1 MVKMNDEKMN
11 IEQAEERLQKVIA
24 RFGVCSRRAA
34 EELIQ
39 QGRVSVNGKIV
50 TTLGAKVRAGK
61 DMICIDGKLLAQKP
75 EPIYLL
81 LNKPGG
87 YICSASDERGRR
99 TVLDLLPADMQR
111 VFPVGRLDYAT
122 TGVLLLTNDGE
133 LSNLLLHPR
142 HEIEKTYLA
151 YAEGRIQP
159 QALQRLQK
167 GVRLEDGMTAPAKVK
182 LHSFR
187 DGVSTLEITI
197 HEGRNRQVRRMLEAV
212 GNPCRRLR
220 RLAFAGLT
228 ADGLAPGAY
237 RKLTDT
243 EIKQLRALVGLK

>member
-1 MVKMNDEKMN
+1 MEKNNERKLN
-11 IEQAEERLQKVIA
+11 IEQTEERLQKLIA

-39 QGRVSVNGKIV
+39 QGRVSVNGKTV
-50 TTLGAKVRAGK
+50 TTLGVKVRAGK
-61 DMICIDGKLLAQKP
+61 DIIAVDGRLLAQKP

-81 LNKPGG
+81 LNKPSG

-99 TVLDLLPADMQR
+99 TVLDLLPEDMQR

-133 LSNLLLHPR
+133 LSNLLLHPK

-151 YAEGRIQP
+151 FAEGRITP
-159 QALQRLQK
+159 NALQRLQK

-182 LHSFR
+182 LRSFKE
-187 DGVSTLEITI
+187 GVSTLEITI
-197 HEGRNRQVRRMLEAV
+197 HEGRNRQVRRMCEAV

-220 RLAFAGLT
+220 RLDFAGLT

-237 RKLTDT
+237 RKLTEA
-243 EIKQLRALVGLK
+243 EIKQLRTLVGLK